1 MSRVFA
7 QARASCPKSSPRI
20 IRQTQWP
27 QISVPRP
34 ILSDNICASL
44 EQTNKHMAKDK
55 AKIVIVGGGFG
66 GLFTAL
72 DLAGTSDVT
81 LINDEDHFLFK
92 PMLYEYLSGEV
103 EAWHIAPDCKDLL
116 EGKATFVRGVAE
128 AIDLDN
134 RSVRLAGNQAL
145 PYDILV
151 FSPGAM
157 TNYAGVDG
165 AEEFSLPFRTL
176 NDANHLRRRMTEV
189 LDRIA
194 PDAAPQDTREALTF
208 VVVGGGASGV
218 ELSTK
223 MADLLRDAVK
233 RRALRGEPRVVI
245 VEMADRLVPGMGE
258 EIRRFVENALGEAR
272 VEVHTNTRVMRVS
285 ANSITLDHNQRQTE
299 LTTSAVVWVAGVRPS
314 PLLES
319 LKVERDSRGLIP
331 VEPTLQLRE
340 RPEVFALGDIAFY
353 SDVVPTLAGTAQLA
367 FQESSLC
374 AQNIRAF
381 IEGHELKS
389 KRFVELGEA
398 VSLGTEHAAVLTG
411 GKVIGGPLAR
421 QARFAL
427 YTARLPTW
435 HHRLRVGA
443 SWFFEGTAPRPLQ
456 PLRF

>member
-1 MSRVFA
+1 MA
-7 QARASCPKSSPRI
+7 GTKS
-20 IRQTQWP
+20 
-27 QISVPRP
+27 
-34 ILSDNICASL
+34 
-44 EQTNKHMAKDK
+44 
-55 AKIVIVGGGFG
+55 KIVIVGGGFG

-72 DLAGTSDVT
+72 ELAGVGEVT

-103 EAWHIAPDCKDLL
+103 EAWHIAPDCRDLL
-116 EGKATFVRGVAE
+116 EGKAGFVKGVVDAV
-128 AIDLDN
+128 DLDG
-134 RSVRLAGNQAL
+134 RTVRLTGGASIS
-145 PYDILV
+145 YDVLV
-151 FSPGAM
+151 FSPGAT
-157 TNYAGVDG
+157 TNFAGVPG
-165 AEEFSLPFRTL
+165 AEQFAVPFRSL
-176 NDANHLRRRMTEV
+176 DNANHLRRRMTEV
-189 LDRIA
+189 LDRIQ
-194 PDAAPQDTREALTF
+194 PDAAPQDTRAALTF

-233 RRALRGEPRVVI
+233 RRALRGEPRVVV

-258 EIRRFVENALGEAR
+258 EIRKFVEDALEETR
-272 VEVHTNTRVMRVS
+272 VEVYTNTRVVKVT
-285 ANSITLDHNQRQTE
+285 ADSITLDHNERQTE
-299 LTTSAVVWVAGVRPS
+299 LATSGVVWVAGVRPS

-319 LKVERDSRGLIP
+319 LNIEHDRRGLIP
-331 VEPTLQLRE
+331 VEPTLQLRG

-353 SDVVPTLAGTAQLA
+353 PEVAPVLAGTAQLA
-367 FQESSLC
+367 FQQSHLC
-374 AQNIRAF
+374 AQNVRAF
-381 IEGHELKS
+381 IEGRELKS
-389 KRFVELGEA
+389 KKFVELGEA

-456 PLRF
+456 PLGF